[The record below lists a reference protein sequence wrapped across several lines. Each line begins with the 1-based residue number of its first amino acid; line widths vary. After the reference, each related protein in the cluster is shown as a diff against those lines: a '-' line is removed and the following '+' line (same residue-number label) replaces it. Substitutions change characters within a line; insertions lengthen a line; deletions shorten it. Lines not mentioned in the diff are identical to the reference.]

1 MHAEIAKRKIK
12 MKRGWKKKLNI
23 KEKRN
28 HLRDNELQKEAIDGD
43 KIKGQI
49 DRTHIRHIK
58 PETDKM
64 KAMLVRQKTILEM
77 ELSLEA
83 AII

>member
-49 DRTHIRHIK
+49 ERTTRNGQNESNNIGKGIE
-58 PETDKM
+58 P
-64 KAMLVRQKTILEM
+64 
-77 ELSLEA
+77 
-83 AII
+83 